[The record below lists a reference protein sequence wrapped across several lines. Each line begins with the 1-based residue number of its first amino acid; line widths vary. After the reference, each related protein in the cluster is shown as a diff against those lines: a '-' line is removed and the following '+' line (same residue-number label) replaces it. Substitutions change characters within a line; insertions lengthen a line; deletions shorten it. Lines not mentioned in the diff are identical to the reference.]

1 MNHKNCRAVL
11 TAAFMVLLA
20 SALAPAQQPPK
31 AELPP
36 IAPNAARL
44 DQTLGGLDGPGFTLA
59 YDESSG
65 MLAAACEGRSIH
77 YWDKAV
83 SQGIRGGSATPNV
96 LKEHAGP
103 LTALAWS
110 GGAILA
116 SAAADKKLIFWHMP
130 DGQVVKSLTTE
141 NVVRALAM
149 SPDGKTLVSAGEDA
163 AIQVWDVSAAK
174 AGAKLSGSSDW
185 ILCLAFSNDGQR
197 LASGGYDGTVRLW
210 EVASSKK
217 ILDVPAT
224 PPPPRVGFLFYS
236 IAGSTTADIDP
247 LQRSSSGS
255 GP

>member
-31 AELPP
+31 VELSP

-103 LTALAWS
+103 VTALAWS
-110 GGAILA
+110 GGSVL
-116 SAAADKKLIFWHMP
+116 
-130 DGQVVKSLTTE
+130 
-141 NVVRALAM
+141 
-149 SPDGKTLVSAGEDA
+149 
-163 AIQVWDVSAAK
+163 
-174 AGAKLSGSSDW
+174 
-185 ILCLAFSNDGQR
+185 
-197 LASGGYDGTVRLW
+197 
-210 EVASSKK
+210 
-217 ILDVPAT
+217 
-224 PPPPRVGFLFYS
+224 
-236 IAGSTTADIDP
+236 
-247 LQRSSSGS
+247 
-255 GP
+255 